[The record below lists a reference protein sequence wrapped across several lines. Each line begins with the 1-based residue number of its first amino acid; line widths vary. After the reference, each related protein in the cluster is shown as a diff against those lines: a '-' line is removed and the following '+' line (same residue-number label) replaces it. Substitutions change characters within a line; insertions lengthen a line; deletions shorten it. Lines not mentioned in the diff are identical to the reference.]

1 MDSGKTK
8 NFIIL
13 LLLLLNL
20 SFLGIMI
27 NDHLEESRHLRQA
40 NEQVVTRLGQ
50 QEITLNAAQIPRN
63 RAQEAAFLSRETQ
76 TELAFLILPDGAM
89 LTLDGYA
96 VINRQAASGEMELR
110 RTDVWEEI
118 QRYTINAPL
127 DVQTALI
134 LLGVHLEEQGISG
147 MIASVQMGY
156 YLAYNAALIE
166 FRPVWYA
173 ETDTARYS
181 IDRQSGEIR
190 MHD

>member
-1 MDSGKTK
+1 MDTGKTK
-8 NFIIL
+8 SFIIL

-27 NDHLEESRHLRQA
+27 NDHFEESRHLRQA
-40 NEQVVTRLGQ
+40 NEQVVTRLTQ
-50 QEITLNAAQIPRN
+50 QGITLSASQIPLS

-76 TELAFLILPDGAM
+76 VETAFLILPDAAM
-89 LTLDGYA
+89 LSLDGYA
-96 VINRQAASGEMELR
+96 IINRQAASGEVELR
-110 RTDVWEEI
+110 HTDVWQEI

-134 LLGVHLEEQGISG
+134 LLGVHLEEQAITGTIT
-147 MIASVQMGY
+147 SVQMGY
-156 YLAYNAALIE
+156 YLTYSTALVE